1 MSLLA
6 LLGLAGLA
14 AGAVL
19 VVGEIRWFR
28 RRPLVERLGPYA
40 PGGQAMVGAGGAP
53 LGRPWR
59 TVIGPLARQAG
70 GRLATLLGVEEDL
83 ALRLRRLH
91 SPVDPTTFRLRQLGW
106 SALGLALGSTL
117 AATTRPPLP
126 VSLLFTAGGALL
138 AFLVVE
144 HRLGSAS
151 EARQRRLER
160 ELPVVAE
167 QLGMLLGAGYSLGAA
182 LNRLAARGSG
192 VCAEDLAVVCSRI
205 RQGLDEAAALAEWAT
220 IARVPALDRVVRV
233 LSLNRHAGDL
243 SRLISEE
250 ARSIRRDVHR
260 SLIEQI
266 ERRAQQVWI
275 PVTVATLLPGA
286 LLLAIP
292 FAEAMRL
299 FAET

>member
-1 MSLLA
+1 MSLLV
-6 LLGLAGLA
+6 LLCLVGLA

-19 VVGEIRWFR
+19 TVGEARWFR
-28 RRPLVERLGPYA
+28 RRSLVDRLEPYA
-40 PGGQAMVGAGGAP
+40 PGGRATVGTGGTP
-53 LGRPWR
+53 VGRSWR
-59 TVIGPLARQAG
+59 AVIGPWARQAG

-91 SPVDPTTFRLRQLGW
+91 ATTDPTTFRLRQLGW
-106 SALGLALGSTL
+106 SALGLTLGAML
-117 AATTRPPLP
+117 AAAARAPLAMA
-126 VSLLFTAGGALL
+126 LFFTAGGALL
-138 AFLVVE
+138 AFLLVE
-144 HRLGSAS
+144 HRLGTAS
-151 EARQRRLER
+151 RARQERLAR

-192 VCAEDLAVVCSRI
+192 VCAEDLGVVCSRI
-205 RQGLDEAAALAEWAT
+205 RQGLDEATALTEWAA

-233 LSLNRHAGDL
+233 LGLNRHAGDL

-260 SLIEQI
+260 SLLEQI

-292 FAEAMRL
+292 FAEALRL